1 LYVDVIIKL
10 HIFLLQIH
18 TMAIHED
25 YLYSAGD
32 DGSIRGWNI
41 KTFVQEKCIE
51 VQYVFQIIRWYLTF
65 MQVCIVYRKVVLNF
79 CTSVYSN
86 S

>member
-1 LYVDVIIKL
+1 MQLFYGPKKVKFRQVLLYVDVIIKL

-18 TMAIHED
+18 TMAIHKD

-32 DGSIRGWNI
+32 DGSIRVWNI

-51 VQYVFQIIRWYLTF
+51 VQYVFQI
-65 MQVCIVYRKVVLNF
+65 
-79 CTSVYSN
+79 
-86 S
+86 

>member
-1 LYVDVIIKL
+1 MLALGEVVQDFLTPEFRQVLLYVDVIIKL

-32 DGSIRGWNI
+32 DGSIRVWNI

-51 VQYVFQIIRWYLTF
+51 VQYVFQI
-65 MQVCIVYRKVVLNF
+65 
-79 CTSVYSN
+79 
-86 S
+86 

>member
-1 LYVDVIIKL
+1 MFQDFLTPEFRQVLLYVDVIIKL

-32 DGSIRGWNI
+32 DGSIRVWNI
-41 KTFVQEKCIE
+41 KTFVQEKFIE
-51 VQYVFQIIRWYLTF
+51 VQYVFQI
-65 MQVCIVYRKVVLNF
+65 
-79 CTSVYSN
+79 
-86 S
+86 